1 MPPKEHGQLNA
12 LLSLLRKGNASA
24 LDEIYVTIGRRMY
37 ALARG
42 IVGAADAD
50 DVVSESFMKIVRG
63 IRSFREDTNGYAW
76 VMRIVRNTA
85 FDFLRKR
92 KGHAEENLDA
102 FFHLTDERYS
112 PERRMEAL
120 ALEEAIEKLSK
131 EERKMIYYRYYL
143 DLTVREIAAETGMS
157 KSAVARAAQ
166 NAEEKLKILLIEG
179 QNRSKDS
186 CNDREHGEE

>member
-12 LLSLLRKGNASA
+12 LLSLLRKGQASA
-24 LDEIYVTIGRRMY
+24 LDEIYQEVGRRMY

-50 DVVSESFMKIVRG
+50 DVVSESFLKIAKG
-63 IRSFREDTNGYAW
+63 IHSFREDTNGYAW

-92 KGHAEENLDA
+92 KMRAEENLDA

-112 PERRMEAL
+112 PDRREEAL
-120 ALEEAIEKLSK
+120 ALEEAITKLSE

-166 NAEEKLKILLIEG
+166 NAEEKLKKLLTEG
-179 QNRSKDS
+179 QNESKDS
-186 CNDREHGEE
+186 CNHGDDGEE

>member
-1 MPPKEHGQLNA
+1 MPPKDHGQLNA
-12 LLSLLRKGNASA
+12 LLSLLRAGRADA
-24 LDEIYVTIGRRMY
+24 LDDIYLAIGKRMY

-50 DVVSESFMKIVRG
+50 DVVSESFLKIAKG

-76 VMRIVRNTA
+76 IMRIVRNTA

-92 KGHAEENLDA
+92 KMRAEENLDA

-112 PERRMEAL
+112 PDRREEAL
-120 ALEEAIEKLSK
+120 ALEAAMEKLTQ

-143 DLTVREIAAETGMS
+143 DFTVREIAAETGMS
-157 KSAVARAAQ
+157 KSAAARAAQ
-166 NAEEKLKILLIEG
+166 NAEEKLKKLLLAG
-179 QNRSKDS
+179 QND
-186 CNDREHGEE
+186 DE

>member
-12 LLSLLRKGNASA
+12 LLSLLRAGNADA
-24 LDEIYVTIGRRMY
+24 LDDIYLAVGRRMY
-37 ALARG
+37 VLARG
-42 IVGAADAD
+42 IVGSADAD
-50 DVVSESFMKIVRG
+50 DVISESFLKIARG

-92 KGHAEENLDA
+92 KVRAEENLDA

-112 PERRMEAL
+112 PERREEAL
-120 ALEEAIEKLSK
+120 ALEAALEKLS
-131 EERKMIYYRYYL
+131 EDERKMIYYRYYL
-143 DLTVREIAAETGMS
+143 DFTVREIAAETGMS

-166 NAEEKLKILLIEG
+166 NAEDKLKNLLQEG
-179 QNRSKDS
+179 QNDA
-186 CNDREHGEE
+186 E